1 MNLPLTLAIHP
12 YDHVRGLR
20 PQGVDLTVLELPIE
34 EIFFRFTKFLEWDAS
49 EMSFG
54 KTVSLMSQ
62 PSPGIMPIPVFPSRV
77 FRHSAIY
84 VSRNSGISK
93 PKDLEGR
100 RVGIP
105 EWAQTA
111 GIYCRGLLQHE
122 YGVDLARI
130 EWYQAGVHQPGRVEK
145 VQLNLPKGVR
155 ITPVPDKTL
164 AQMLASGELDAA
176 ISARDPGGTRLFQ
189 DYLELEEAYFR
200 KTRIYPIM
208 HVIVLRRD
216 VYERDRWVAMNLF
229 KAFAETTRHSMQQ
242 LVDIGLSHVPMPW
255 VAEHARRWREIAGE
269 DFWPYGIEPNRP
281 TLEAFLQYAFEQGV
295 AARHLKVEELFAP
308 ETRESFKI

>member
-1 MNLPLTLAIHP
+1 MNLPITLAIHP
-12 YDHVRGLR
+12 YDHVRGLA

-34 EIFFRFTKFLEWDAS
+34 EIFFRFTKFREWEAT

-62 PSPGIMPIPVFPSRV
+62 PSPDIIPIPVFPSRV

-84 VSRNSGISK
+84 VGKKGGIK
-93 PKDLEGR
+93 TPKDLEGR
-100 RVGIP
+100 KVGIP

-111 GIYCRGLLQHE
+111 GIYVRGLLQHE

-130 EWYQAGVHQPGRVEK
+130 DWYQAGVRQPGRVEK
-145 VQLNLPKGVR
+145 VQLNLAKGLR

-176 ISARDPGGTRLFQ
+176 LSARDPGGTRLFP
-189 DYLELEEAYFR
+189 DYLQLEEAYFR

-208 HVIVLRRD
+208 HVVVLRRD
-216 VYERDRWVAMNLF
+216 VYERDRWVAMNLL
-229 KAFAETTRHSMQQ
+229 KAFAETKKRSMEQ

-295 AARHLKVEELFAP
+295 AARQLKVEELFAP

>member
-1 MNLPLTLAIHP
+1 MNIPLTLAIHP
-12 YDHVRGLR
+12 YDHVRNLQA
-20 PQGVDLTVLELPIE
+20 QGIDLTVLALPIE
-34 EIFFRFTKFLEWDAS
+34 EIFFRFTKFREWHAT

-62 PSPGIMPIPVFPSRV
+62 PSPDIVPIPVFPSRV

-84 VSRNSGISK
+84 VNSKIK
-93 PKDLEGR
+93 TPKDLEGR

-111 GIYCRGLLQHE
+111 GIYVRGLLQHE

-130 EWYQAGVHQPGRVEK
+130 QWHQAGVHEPGRVEK
-145 VQLNLPKGVR
+145 VQLHLPNGVR

-164 AQMLASGELDAA
+164 AAMLASGALDAV
-176 ISARDPGGTRLFQ
+176 ISARDPGGQRLFPNYQ
-189 DYLELEEAYFR
+189 ELEEAYFL

-216 VYERDRWVAMNLF
+216 VYERDRWIAMNLLKGF
-229 KAFAETTRHSMQQ
+229 EEAKRSSTAQ
-242 LVDIGLSHVPMPW
+242 LVEIGLSHVPMPW
-255 VAEHARRWREIAGE
+255 IAEHARRWRELAGE

-281 TLEAFLQYAFEQGV
+281 TLEAFVQYAFEQGV
-295 AARHLKVEELFAP
+295 TARKLDLGELFAP